1 MDRYKTFSNNLQYL
15 MHKKSISRTQLSDST
30 GIPYSTIVSW
40 IKCKSYPRPESLDQL
55 AKFFKRPAYEL
66 TEPRQA
72 SLQSKTITTSQ
83 QIAGK
88 SIAFWE
94 LMNAIDSLSSEDQ
107 AKLSEIAHKMLA
119 VESSIKSAV
128 SADEVNNQ

>member
-1 MDRYKTFSNNLQYL
+1 MDRYQIFSNNLQYL

-40 IKCKSYPRPESLDQL
+40 IKCKSYPRPESLGEL
-55 AKFFKRPAYEL
+55 VKFFKRPAYEL

-72 SLQSKTITTSQ
+72 SLQAKTVSTSQ

-94 LMNAIDSLSSEDQ
+94 LMNAINHLNREDQ

>member
-1 MDRYKTFSNNLQYL
+1 MDRYKTFSDNLQYL
-15 MHKKSISRTQLSDST
+15 MNKKSISRNQLSDAT
-30 GIPYSTIVSW
+30 NIPYTTLTSW
-40 IKCKSYPRPESLDQL
+40 IKCKSYPRPENLEQL

-72 SLQSKTITTSQ
+72 SLQAKTVNTAQ

-88 SIAFWE
+88 SVAFWE
-94 LMNAIDSLSSEDQ
+94 LMNTVDQLNSEDQ
-107 AKLSEIAHKMLA
+107 EKLGQIAHKMLD

-128 SADEVNNQ
+128 LDDNVNN

>member
-1 MDRYKTFSNNLQYL
+1 MDRYKTFSDNLQYL
-15 MHKKSISRTQLSDST
+15 MNKKSISRNQLSNAT
-30 GIPYSTIVSW
+30 NIPYTTLTSW
-40 IKCKSYPRPESLDQL
+40 IKCKSYPRPENLEQL

-72 SLQSKTITTSQ
+72 SLQAKTVNTAQ

-94 LMNAIDSLSSEDQ
+94 LMNTIDQLSAEDQ
-107 AKLSEIAHKMLA
+107 AKLSQIAHKMLD
-119 VESSIKSAV
+119 VEGEIKSTV
-128 SADEVNNQ
+128 SDDEANN